1 MMHYIPRYLPKLSP
15 LLLATLLANFQF
27 VSAADDSSWQPKTI
41 PSVPAKNGL
50 LVSIASISKHK
61 LLINAETT
69 IREQNLDVVEAHMR
83 IKLDAGAETVTAKA
97 ILFDRRGHNFP
108 GCIKFDGSPVISQ
121 SSPDYSVHYLST
133 GDVTIAVSK
142 ERGHSVD
149 VRVTFDVPEPTEVQ
163 AIEVAGVRF
172 DFAAAI
178 LPLSVRQWTD
188 IQGRKIEAKLVRV
201 EGETA
206 IVKMGEKEVP
216 LVIMRLSPTDQT
228 YLNEW
233 KKDNPAPVSGKIAAA
248 DFVVCGTGIKADGKV
263 TTIETRLPKTTRANI
278 LKSIERFPI
287 LNDKVTDTLVIGIA
301 LPIGF
306 DPKRPQRVVWVGIN
320 NLAVSDEMDLRH
332 VVAMN
337 NFLKEATDSGWVVIA
352 VDTKLPIPMG
362 PGSGG
367 EKAMRANQAAINM
380 DVIEIFSKAWTGF
393 NSWKFVCCG
402 RDGGADTAQYLSG
415 SMMRSKIS
423 LLGILVF
430 GSARDCF
437 EDVVKA
443 TRCKNDDYRKLK
455 VYVSRPHEPLVI
467 GVNRQG
473 GPMEDAAIEAR
484 WKSRHDNIRVEF
496 WGDGNSINTDGYKR
510 ALAWVIE

>member
-1 MMHYIPRYLPKLSP
+1 M
-15 LLLATLLANFQF
+15 
-27 VSAADDSSWQPKTI
+27 
-41 PSVPAKNGL
+41 PAKNGL
-50 LVSIASISKHK
+50 SVSITSIYKHK
-61 LLINAETT
+61 RLIDAQTT
-69 IREQNLDVVEAHMR
+69 IREQNLDAVEAHMR
-83 IKLDAGAETVTAKA
+83 IQLDAGAETVKAKA
-97 ILFDRRGHNFP
+97 ILFDQRGHNYP
-108 GCIKFDGSPVISQ
+108 GCIKFDGPPVISQ

-133 GDVTIAVSK
+133 GDATITVSK

-163 AIEVAGVRF
+163 AVEVAGVRF
-172 DFAAAI
+172 DFAAA

-188 IQGRKIEAKLVRV
+188 MQGRKIEAKLVRV

-206 IVKMGEKEVP
+206 IVKLGEKEVP
-216 LVIMRLSPTDQT
+216 MVIARLSSIDQT

-233 KKDNPAPVSGKIAAA
+233 KKENPVPASGKNAAA
-248 DFVVCGTGIKADGKV
+248 DFMVCGAGIRADGKV
-263 TTIETRLPKTTRANI
+263 TTIETRLPKTTRAKI

-287 LNDKVTDTLVIGIA
+287 LNDKVTDTLLIGIA

-306 DPKRPQRVVWVGIN
+306 DPKQPQRVVWVGIN
-320 NLAVSDEMDLRH
+320 NWAVSNKMDRH

-337 NFLKEATDSGWVVIA
+337 NFMKEATDSGWVVIA
-352 VDTKLPIPMG
+352 VDTKLPLPMG

-367 EKAMRANQAAINM
+367 EAAMRANQTAINM
-380 DVIEIFSKAWTGF
+380 DVIEIFNKAWTGF

-402 RDGGADTAQYLSG
+402 TDAGADTAQYLSG

-430 GSARDCF
+430 GKSGDRF

-443 TRCKNDDYRKLK
+443 TGCKNNDYRKLK
-455 VYVSRPHEPLVI
+455 VYVSSAS
-467 GVNRQG
+467 
-473 GPMEDAAIEAR
+473 DAT
-484 WKSRHDNIRVEF
+484 WKSHHDKVKFEF
-496 WGDGNSINTDGYKR
+496 WEGENTFNTAGYKR